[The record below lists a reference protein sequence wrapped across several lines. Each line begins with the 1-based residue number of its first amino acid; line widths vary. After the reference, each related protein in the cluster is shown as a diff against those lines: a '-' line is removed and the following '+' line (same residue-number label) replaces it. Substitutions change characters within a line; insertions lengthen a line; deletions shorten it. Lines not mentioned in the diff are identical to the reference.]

1 MSLASAQIPNPLTE
15 VRNPVLLSR
24 GEWFKVILIYAGIA
38 AATGFG
44 IYATFWVGTQYAI
57 FWALGILAYTLG
69 LRHGVDADHICAIDN
84 TTRKLLQQD
93 KRPTTVG
100 TWFSL
105 GHSTIVVAMIAVLVV
120 ATQFIAA
127 NLPAFEADGAVL
139 GTFISGAFL
148 YVIALINFLIFWEI
162 YLIFKSL
169 RSGALD
175 QKRLDEALL
184 KRGFMNRYFGKL
196 FRFVNEPWQ
205 IYPIGVLF
213 GLGFDTASEVAL
225 IAITV
230 TTATAAAHFPLWMVM
245 VLPFMFTCGMVLTDT
260 TDGFGMRFAY
270 GWAFMRPI
278 RKVYYNL
285 TMTVISVIVAVV
297 IGTIELLG
305 VLTSE
310 LGLTGGPL
318 GVWTTLNWLNNSN
331 GPDGIEIW
339 GWCGIIIILLF
350 VSSWAVSIVVYR
362 WKHIEEV
369 GFGGPP
375 PPPRASPPDPV
386 APTEST

>member
-1 MSLASAQIPNPLTE
+1 MATALTE
-15 VRNPVLLSR
+15 VHNPILLSR
-24 GEWFKVILIYAGIA
+24 AEWVKVILIYVGIA
-38 AATGFG
+38 VATAVGV
-44 IYATFWVGTQYAI
+44 YLTFWVGTQYSI

-84 TTRKLLQQD
+84 TTRKLIQQD

-105 GHSTIVVAMIAVLVV
+105 GHSTIVVAMLAVLVV
-120 ATQFIAA
+120 ATRFIVG

-139 GTFISGAFL
+139 GTLVSGAFL
-148 YVIALINFLIFWEI
+148 YVIALINFLIFWEV
-162 YLIFKSL
+162 YLIFKEL

-175 QKRLDEALL
+175 QKKLDETLL
-184 KRGFMNRYFGKL
+184 KRGFMNRYFGFL
-196 FRFVNEPWQ
+196 FKFVNEPWQ

-230 TTATAAAHFPLWMVM
+230 TTATAATSFPLWMVM

-270 GWAFMRPI
+270 GWAFMKPI

-285 TMTVISVIVAVV
+285 TMTVISVLVAVV

-305 VLTSE
+305 VLASE
-310 LGLTGGPL
+310 LNLSGGPF
-318 GVWTTLNWLNNSN
+318 GFWTTMNWLNNSN
-331 GPDGIEIW
+331 GPYGIEIW
-339 GWCGIIIILLF
+339 GWCGIVIVALF
-350 VSSWAVSIVVYR
+350 VVCWIASIAVYR
-362 WKHIEEV
+362 WKRLEET
-369 GFGGPP
+369 GFG
-375 PPPRASPPDPV
+375 V
-386 APTEST
+386 APPQMGGG